1 MTVANLP
8 SSPGGVALGRNVDTV
23 VGVVDTLTTSPVC
36 ALLVAANALMRGA
49 LASPWV
55 GAYAALFAARAGSA
69 WLQRRRLAARGPV
82 DWAKQVILVTG
93 GSHGIGLSLVQKL
106 AKTGARVAV
115 VSLAPMPEPAPSS
128 VTQYLCDLADAQALE
143 DVVDSVERE
152 LGPVT
157 MLVNNAGT
165 VCPLLV
171 SEQSAADV
179 ERVAR
184 VNFVAPMLLTRRV
197 LPAML
202 RPECARAHIVFVAS
216 VLAYIG
222 VPQLATYT
230 ASKAGVALFQESL
243 SLELRH
249 RLDVGGRVR
258 STAVFPSKVASGMFG
273 GLDLPQWLSPEL
285 EPELVADAIFCALRD
300 GTDGEI
306 CLPVFAMVA
315 PLYMCLP
322 RAGRRLVHWLGNS
335 LDSMRSF
342 RGHEKPEVFQ
352 PPLSK

>member
-8 SSPGGVALGRNVDTV
+8 PSPGVTVGRNIDTV
-23 VGVVDTLTTSPVC
+23 VGVVDSLISSPVC
-36 ALLVAANALMRGA
+36 ALLVAANAFMRGA
-49 LASPWV
+49 LTSPWM
-55 GAYAALFAARAGSA
+55 GAYTALFAARAGSS
-69 WLQRRRLAARGPV
+69 WLQRRRQAATGPV

-106 AKTGARVAV
+106 AKTGARIAV
-115 VSLAPMPEPAPSS
+115 VSLEPMPKPVPSN
-128 VTQYLCDLADAQALE
+128 VTQYQCDLADPQALE
-143 DVVDSVERE
+143 LAVDAVERD
-152 LGPVT
+152 LGSVM

-197 LPAML
+197 LPGML

-249 RLDVGGRVR
+249 RLGAGDRVR
-258 STAVFPSKVASGMFG
+258 STAVFPSKVASGMFD
-273 GLDLPQWLSPEL
+273 GLSLPQWLSPEL

-300 GTDGEI
+300 ARDGEI
-306 CLPVFAMVA
+306 CLPLFSTVA
-315 PLYMCLP
+315 PLYMFLP
-322 RAGRRLVHWLGNS
+322 RAGRRLIHWVGGS
-335 LDSMRSF
+335 LDSMRNF
-342 RGHEKPEVFQ
+342 RGHAKPDAPQ
-352 PPLSK
+352 PSK